1 MSTLDELFAKI
12 AAGRKP
18 AAPAGPV
25 EYLIVGLGNPGAK
38 YNGTRHN
45 TGFMALDALA
55 EALGV
60 RVEKLQFKALTGDA
74 VIAGKRVLLL
84 KPGTFMNLSGQA
96 VQEAASYHKVPMD
109 RVLVLMDDVS
119 LPVGA
124 LRIRKKGSAGGHN
137 GLKNIIYL
145 TGRDDFPRVKIGVG
159 EKPHPDYDLADW
171 VLGKFSP
178 RDAQTL
184 LALFRDIPAI
194 AELFVQG
201 KLEEAMSKYNR
212 SGPPKEKGPEP
223 SAGGQPT

>member
-12 AAGRKP
+12 SAGRK
-18 AAPAGPV
+18 AAVPTGPV
-25 EYLIVGLGNPGAK
+25 EAIIVGLGNPGAK

-171 VLGKFSP
+171 VLGKFVGEDKKAI
-178 RDAQTL
+178 DAAVKRAADAIECI
-184 LALFRDIPAI
+184 LAEGIDRGM
-194 AELFVQG
+194 G
-201 KLEEAMSKYNR
+201 KFN
-212 SGPPKEKGPEP
+212 G
-223 SAGGQPT
+223 

>member
-1 MSTLDELFAKI
+1 MPTLEELFAKI
-12 AAGRKP
+12 AAGRGP
-18 AAPAGPV
+18 APAGPV
-25 EYLIVGLGNPGAK
+25 EYLIVGLGNPGAQ

-45 TGFMALDALA
+45 TGFMALDTLA
-55 EALGV
+55 EKLGV
-60 RVEKLQFKALTGDA
+60 RVEKLRFKALTGEA
-74 VIAGKRVLLL
+74 VIAGRRALLM

-96 VQEAASYHKVPMD
+96 VREAAAYHKVPMD

-178 RDAQTL
+178 EEAKTL
-184 LALFRDIPAI
+184 LGLFQDIPAI
-194 AELFVQG
+194 CELFVQG
-201 KLEEAMSKYNR
+201 KLDEAMSQYNR
-212 SGPPKEKGPEP
+212 SGPPKVKGSAP
-223 SAGGQPT
+223 AGGLEQ

>member
-12 AAGRKP
+12 AAGRK

-55 EALGV
+55 EKLGA
-60 RVEKLQFKALTGDA
+60 RVERLQFKALTGDA
-74 VIAGKRVLLL
+74 VIGEKRVLLM

-96 VQEAASYHKVPMD
+96 VQEAAAFHKVPMD
-109 RVLVLMDDVS
+109 RVLVLMDDIS

-159 EKPHPDYDLADW
+159 QKPHPDYDLADW

-178 RDAQTL
+178 QDAKTL
-184 LALFRDIPAI
+184 EGLFSDILPICQLMVEGRAD
-194 AELFVQG
+194 
-201 KLEEAMSKYNR
+201 EAMSKYNR
-212 SGPPKEKGPEP
+212 TGPTPPQRGEEK
-223 SAGGQPT
+223 TL

>member
-12 AAGRKP
+12 AGKRP
-18 AAPAGPV
+18 PSPTGPV
-25 EYLIVGLGNPGAK
+25 EAIIVGLGNPGAK
-38 YNGTRHN
+38 YDGTRHN

-55 EALGV
+55 RHLGV
-60 RVEKLQFKALTGDA
+60 RVETLRFKSLCGDA
-74 VIAGKRVLLL
+74 VLGGRRVLLM

-96 VQEAASYHKVPMD
+96 VQEASAYHKVPMD

-171 VLGKFSP
+171 VLGRFGPEDQK
-178 RDAQTL
+178 TL
-184 LALFRDIPAI
+184 AKLFEDIPSICALF
-194 AELFVQG
+194 AEDRLD
-201 KLEEAMSKYNR
+201 EAMNRYNR
-212 SGPPKEKGPEP
+212 
-223 SAGGQPT
+223 T